1 MSRTP
6 STRAALATALTACL
20 VSACGSTVAM
30 TSSARTAGGDG
41 LNGTASGPSTVDG
54 SGGSVLGGG
63 TASSGT
69 PGSSGSLAP
78 GSAGAP
84 GTQGGAVTTSG
95 PGVPSGTS
103 GVPAGTA
110 PIKIGIVLTSTASV
124 QAAGFSSGESYS
136 ERQVD
141 DALVNAL
148 NSTGGV
154 NGHKLVPVYASTDPN
169 SSNWSADFAA
179 ACATFTQDNHVA
191 AVVGYQ
197 FNYDQSFET
206 CLTKN
211 GVPHLTTGFN
221 IPDQTELAKH
231 PLHRALA
238 VPTIDLRS
246 SSKLAGAWRDGWLNP
261 KSKLGAVIDSC
272 PGTTASWNRVSKP
285 FLESHKIPYVLY
297 AGGCSN
303 GSADGANGAQQVP
316 GALLK
321 MRQEGVT
328 AISFLTVSE
337 GPALAIVSNAAESQG
352 WRPLYIVSSLANLSA
367 LSGNASV
374 VPPAQMAN
382 VKGYGWMPA
391 QDLSPRSQ
399 PPLTAGQKRCLTLL
413 KSQKVV
419 PANFGDYTNAY
430 RICDGV
436 FAYELALKADGTKTQ
451 GSALIAAL
459 DGLGTS
465 FSDPDVLDGAT
476 LLTRA
481 RANNAPSHL
490 RAVVYSSGCQCFVYT
505 GPTRPLR

>member
-1 MSRTP
+1 MRLSG
-6 STRAALATALTACL
+6 RAALATALTAL
-20 VSACGSTVAM
+20 LASACGSTVAM
-30 TSSARTAGGDG
+30 TSRATGSVGDSLGGV
-41 LNGTASGPSTVDG
+41 ASGPSAV
-54 SGGSVLGGG
+54 GGSASAGLGGTTGSALGATTGSASAG
-63 TASSGT
+63 TTPGALGSQTGSATDGAVSGT
-69 PGSSGSLAP
+69 TAGGVVAGNAP
-78 GSAGAP
+78 
-84 GTQGGAVTTSG
+84 V
-95 PGVPSGTS
+95 
-103 GVPAGTA
+103 
-110 PIKIGIVLTSTASV
+110 KLGIVLTSTASV

-136 ERQVD
+136 ERTVD
-141 DALVNAL
+141 QALIDALNR
-148 NSTGGV
+148 SGGFG
-154 NGHKLVPVYASTDPN
+154 GHKIVPVYASTDPN

-206 CLTKN
+206 CLSKN

-221 IPDQTELAKH
+221 IPDETELAKH

-246 SSKLAGAWRDGWLNP
+246 SSKLNGALQDGWLST
-261 KSKLGAVIDSC
+261 KSKVGAVIDTC
-272 PGTTASWNRVSKP
+272 PGTQASWNRVSKP
-285 FLESHKIPYVLY
+285 FLDSHKIPYILY
-297 AGGCSN
+297 VSSCAT

-328 AISFLTVSE
+328 AITFLTVSE
-337 GPALAIVSNAAESQG
+337 GPALAVVSNAAESQG

-391 QDLSPRSQ
+391 QDLSPHSQ
-399 PPLTAGQKRCLTLL
+399 PPLTAGQKRCLALL
-413 KSQKVV
+413 KSEKVV
-419 PANFGDYTNAY
+419 PASFGDFTNAY

-436 FAYELALKADGTKTQ
+436 FAYELALEADGTNTQ
-451 GSALIAAL
+451 GTAVIAAL
-459 DGLGTS
+459 DGLGTA

-476 LLTRA
+476 LLNRS

-490 RAVVYSSGCQCFVYT
+490 RAVVFSKGCSCFVYT
-505 GPTRPLR
+505 GRTRPLR